1 MSTSL
6 KSPAPATGSA
16 APREANTGDTTVSAR
31 PLTIVLAGNPN
42 AGKTSLFN
50 ALTGLRQKVANYP
63 GVTVERKEGHWQL
76 APELPP
82 ALLIDLP
89 GLYSLDANSIDEQI
103 ARDVITGRLA
113 SVPRPDCIIAVVDA
127 TNLERNLYLATQLL
141 ETGRPLV
148 VALTMIDLAER
159 HKLEIDAARLSIE
172 FGVAVVPVV
181 AKQRQGL
188 DALAEAVL
196 DAAHS
201 VAPHATTWRL
211 SADAER
217 ELRALAAQNLKT
229 GGNGNN
235 HGDAANI
242 AAEAETDANVRRYD
256 ALVELY
262 AEELPEAAERQAA
275 VAAARA
281 RLAEKNPRWWQEPLL
296 ARYNW
301 IEGVARRTV
310 RDHKP
315 GRTRR
320 TDRIDRF
327 VTHKFFGPLILVVVM
342 LVILQTIFSW
352 AQLPMDLIDGGFGRL
367 GELVRNTIPPG
378 LLTDLLVD
386 GVIAG
391 VGGVLVFLPQI
402 LLLFFFISLLED
414 SGYMARAAFLM
425 DRLMR
430 GVGLHGKA
438 FMPLLSSFACAIPGI
453 MATRTIENP
462 KDRLATILIAPFMS
476 CSARL
481 PVYTLMIAAFFS
493 RGEKVFGVLSVGVL
507 IIMAMYLL
515 GVAVA
520 VAVAWI
526 LKHTILKS
534 PPPPLVLE
542 LPPYRMPNPVNV
554 LQTIRTRAW
563 MFVRRAGT
571 VILAISILLWA
582 LVTFP
587 RMNAVAGDA
596 RSDDA
601 AATATTTSG
610 STTTTADTDA
620 TTKTGRPA
628 TTGGATTSAPD
639 ERTTTAEREESVQPA
654 AGASNVAEA
663 VDGDAGEQIR
673 QSYAGRLGRLIEPA
687 IAPLGFDW
695 KMGIGLIAS
704 FAARETLVSTL
715 SIVYNVGEE
724 ATEESSSLIEA
735 VRGARRPDGAPAWT
749 PLVAV
754 SMMVFFVLA
763 CQCMSTIAIV
773 RRETNSWRWPLFMV
787 AYMLVLA
794 YVASF
799 ITYQGGRLLGFS

>member
-1 MSTSL
+1 MSTTL
-6 KSPAPATGSA
+6 KSPDPIREIVAPQAGDA
-16 APREANTGDTTVSAR
+16 AEK
-31 PLTIVLAGNPN
+31 PLTIALAGNPN

-63 GVTVERKEGHWQL
+63 GVTVERKEGYWQL
-76 APELPP
+76 APALTP

-113 SVPRPDCIIAVVDA
+113 SVPRPDCVIAVVDA

-141 ETGRPLV
+141 ETGCPLV

-159 HKLEIDAARLSIE
+159 HKLEIDAARLSDAL
-172 FGVAVVPVV
+172 GVPVVPVV
-181 AKQRQGL
+181 ATQRQGI
-188 DALAEAVL
+188 DALSEAVL
-196 DAAHS
+196 RAAES
-201 VAPHATTWRL
+201 APPVAGWRL
-211 SADAER
+211 SAEAER
-217 ELRALAAQNLKT
+217 ELAALAALDAPGVER
-229 GGNGNN
+229 GGMLDAPGGENGGMLGAPGGK
-235 HGDAANI
+235 HGGAPADAV
-242 AAEAETDANVRRYD
+242 TDERARRYG
-256 ALVELY
+256 ALIELY

-275 VAAARA
+275 VASARA
-281 RLAEKNPRWWQEPLL
+281 RLAEENPRWWQEPLL

-327 VTHKFFGPLILVVVM
+327 VTHKFFGPLILFAVM
-342 LVILQTIFSW
+342 ILILQTIFSW
-352 AQLPMDLIDGGFGRL
+352 AQLPMDLIDGGFGQL
-367 GELVRNTIPPG
+367 GQFVRSALPPG
-378 LLTDLLVD
+378 PLTDLLVD

-493 RGEKVFGVLSVGVL
+493 GEEKLLGFLSVGVV

-515 GVAVA
+515 GIAVA
-520 VAVAWI
+520 VVVAWV

-554 LQTIRTRAW
+554 LQTIRARSW

-587 RMNAVAGDA
+587 RVNGTAGDA
-596 RSDDA
+596 GGTTA
-601 AATATTTSG
+601 TKAEATAN
-610 STTTTADTDA
+610 
-620 TTKTGRPA
+620 
-628 TTGGATTSAPD
+628 APD
-639 ERTTTAEREESVQPA
+639 ERATTAHRAETVQPA
-654 AGASNVAEA
+654 AGASNVTEA

-673 QSYAGRLGRLIEPA
+673 QSYAGRLGRFIEPA

-715 SIVYNVGEE
+715 SIVYNIGED

-735 VRGARRPDGAPAWT
+735 VRNARRADGGRAWT

-787 AYMLVLA
+787 SYMLVLA
-794 YVASF
+794 YVGSLV
-799 ITYQGGRLLGFS
+799 TYQGGRLLGFN